1 MPISQKAKSDVKKIL
16 SSKHLFY
23 KEMCAYHSGQKIP
36 DCPDINLQSCSLPQA
51 ASSKDGNQCVDGEEE
66 EEEEE
71 EEEDEAD
78 HDEGDEEE
86 GSEEVERGS
95 FESFLAELDAVLQDP
110 MRSPLE
116 QQEWLRMRA
125 LQLGEERLDIETEA
139 LAIERQRLKW
149 QRFSSK
155 KDREIERSR
164 LENERL
170 MLENER
176 MMMQMRQKELE
187 LHFKRSGDSLESA
200 GFGTEEEQ
208 GREQMELGRVH

>member
-1 MPISQKAKSDVKKIL
+1 
-16 SSKHLFY
+16 
-23 KEMCAYHSGQKIP
+23 MCAYHSGQKIP
-36 DCPDINLQSCSLPQA
+36 DCPDINLQSCSLPHVTL
-51 ASSKDGNQCVDGEEE
+51 SKDGNQCVDGEGEE
-66 EEEEE
+66 D
-71 EEEDEAD
+71 EDEAD

-86 GSEEVERGS
+86 GSEEVERGG
-95 FESFLAELDAVLQDP
+95 FESFLAEIDAVLQDP
-110 MRSPLE
+110 TRSPLE
-116 QQEWLRMRA
+116 QRKWLRMRA
-125 LQLGEERLDIETEA
+125 LQLEEERLDIETEA
-139 LAIERQRLKW
+139 LAIERQRFKW

-176 MMMQMRQKELE
+176 MRMQARQKELE

-208 GREQMELGRVH
+208 GREQMEFGRVH